1 MAYQTPISIKQAI
14 ERINRREFIL
24 PAIQREFVWTREQM
38 IRLLDSIMKDY
49 PIGSFLFWKVKSEN
63 KSNYQFY
70 DFIQNYHERDRKHN
84 PSVSLPPGNDVL
96 AVLDGQQRLTS
107 LYIGLTGSHAE
118 KRLYGRWNNDDAFPV
133 YRLYFDLT
141 HQLDDVDLTYNFRFR
156 SDTEDF
162 IKDKAGSWIRVE
174 KVFKF
179 PQLGDVIN
187 FLDEHDLRA
196 EPLPQDLLLNLYHN
210 ITERTIINYYVEE
223 EQDLDKVLNIFI
235 RTNSAGTV
243 LGYSDLLLSMA
254 TAEWKNHDARE
265 ETNKLVEDLNDNGTF
280 EFTKDFVL
288 KACLMTAD
296 LQTRFATVN
305 FTAENMQKIELI
317 WSRIASSCRITKR
330 LLADFGFMG
339 ATLPSINAVLPIVY
353 YVFIRDNIQDNPNN
367 FLESTNFEAD
377 RDKIKRWLCK
387 ALLKRIFSGQ
397 PDSTLQP
404 IRDAIRNDNA
414 DGFPSEQIE
423 QTLRLQP
430 RNMQFTSEEVE
441 AILEEKYGS
450 GYTFSVLTLLYL
462 WIDYRNRIHQD
473 HIHPK
478 SLFTKPKL
486 KAKGFSDDEIKD
498 IQDQVNQI
506 PNLQLLQGTT
516 NTEKSN
522 KPFNEWLNEKYPL
535 EDDRHNYMS
544 QHYVPDEDSTIEKFL
559 SFFKARRELM
569 KKRLYEIVGLEQ
581 RG

>member
-14 ERINRREFIL
+14 DHIKRREYIL

-38 IRLLDSIMKDY
+38 IRLFDSIMKDY
-49 PIGSFLFWKVKSEN
+49 PIGSFLLWEVKSEN

-70 DFIQNYHERDRKHN
+70 DFIRDYHERDFKHN
-84 PSVSLPPGNDVL
+84 PSVSLDSDNDVL

-118 KRLYGRWNNDDAFPV
+118 KRRYGRWNNNDAFPI
-133 YRLYFDLT
+133 YRLYFNLT
-141 HQLDDVDLTYNFRFR
+141 PQQLDDVDLTYDFRFR
-156 SDTEDF
+156 PGSKDF
-162 IKDKAGSWIRVE
+162 IKDEEGSWIWVG
-174 KVFKF
+174 KVLKF
-179 PQLGDVIN
+179 SELTDVIS
-187 FLDEHDLRA
+187 FLREHDLIV
-196 EPLPQDLLLNLYHN
+196 EQLPQDLLSKLYDS
-210 ITERTIINYYVEE
+210 IMKQTIINYYVEE

-254 TAEWKNHDARE
+254 TAKWRDYDARE
-265 ETNKLVEDLNDNGTF
+265 EINRLVEDLNDNGTF

-288 KACLMTAD
+288 KACLMTAN
-296 LQTRFATVN
+296 LPTRFAAIN
-305 FTAENMQKIELI
+305 FNPENIQKIESF
-317 WSRIASSCRITKR
+317 WPRTASACRITKR
-330 LLADFGFMG
+330 LLADFGFTG

-353 YVFIRDNIQDNPNN
+353 YVFIRDNIQDNSTN
-367 FLESTNFEAD
+367 FLESPNSEAD

-387 ALLKRIFSGQ
+387 TLLKRIFSGQ

-404 IRDAIRNDNA
+404 IRKVISKDNA

-423 QTLRLQP
+423 QKLRLEP
-430 RNMQFTSEEVE
+430 RNMQFTPDEVE

-450 GYTFSVLTLLYL
+450 GYTFSILTLLYP
-462 WIDYRNRIHQD
+462 WIDYSNKIHQD

-486 KAKGFSDDEIKD
+486 KAKGFNDDEIKS

-506 PNLQLLQGTT
+506 PNLQLLQGTI

-522 KPFNEWLNEKYPL
+522 KPFKEWFHELYPPEDEK
-535 EDDRHNYMS
+535 RHDYMNR
-544 QHYVPDEDSTIEKFL
+544 HYIPDKDSTIENFQ
-559 SFFKARRELM
+559 SFFEARRELM
-569 KKRLYEIVGLEQ
+569 KNKLYEIVGLE
-581 RG
+581 

>member
-1 MAYQTPISIKQAI
+1 MAYQAPISIKQAI
-14 ERINRREFIL
+14 DHIKRREYIL

-49 PIGSFLFWKVKSEN
+49 PIGSFLFWEVKSGN
-63 KSNYQFY
+63 RNNYQFY
-70 DFIQNYHERDRKHN
+70 DFIRNYHERDCKHN
-84 PSVSLPPGNDVL
+84 PSVSLDSANDVL
-96 AVLDGQQRLTS
+96 AILDGQQRLTS

-118 KRLYGRWNNDDAFPV
+118 KKPYGRWNNNDAFSV
-133 YRLYFDLT
+133 CRLYFNLT
-141 HQLDDVDLTYNFRFR
+141 HQLDDVDLTYDFRFR
-156 SDTEDF
+156 PGSEDF
-162 IKDKAGSWIRVE
+162 IKDEEGGWIRVG
-174 KVFKF
+174 KVLEFSE
-179 PQLGDVIN
+179 LTDVIS
-187 FLDEHDLRA
+187 FLREHDLIV
-196 EPLPQDLLLNLYHN
+196 EQLPQDLLSKLYDS
-210 ITERTIINYYVEE
+210 IMKRTIINYYVET

-265 ETNKLVEDLNDNGTF
+265 EINRLLEDLNYNGTF

-288 KACLMTAD
+288 KACLMTAN
-296 LQTRFATVN
+296 LPTRFAAVN
-305 FTAENMQKIELI
+305 FTAENMQKIESI
-317 WSRIASSCRITKR
+317 WSQIDSACRITKR
-330 LLADFGFMG
+330 LLTDFGFTG

-367 FLESTNFEAD
+367 FLESSNFETD

-404 IRDAIRNDNA
+404 IREAIRNYNA
-414 DGFPSEQIE
+414 DGFPLEQIE

-430 RNMQFTSEEVE
+430 RNMQFTSDEVE

-450 GYTFSVLTLLYL
+450 GYTFSVLTLLYP
-462 WIDYRNRIHQD
+462 WIDYRNKIHQD

-486 KAKGFSDDEIKD
+486 KAKGFNDDKIKD

-535 EDDRHNYMS
+535 EDDRHNYMR
-544 QHYVPDEDSTIEKFL
+544 QHYIPDEDSTIEKFL
-559 SFFKARRELM
+559 SFFNARRELM
-569 KKRLYEIVGLEQ
+569 ENRLYEIVGLEK